1 MVILH
6 IETCKNKE
14 KLEEKLYT
22 FISYNIL
29 NKILTTLVKDSM
41 SPILKFYYLDYS
53 IALALLLLLYF
64 QPKAGRKQLFKVV
77 EFPNCKIT
85 ELFS

>member
-22 FISYNIL
+22 TVSYNIL
-29 NKILTTLVKDSM
+29 NKILTTLVKDSL

-53 IALALLLLLYF
+53 YRIGTLTIAVL
-64 QPKAGRKQLFKVV
+64 P
-77 EFPNCKIT
+77 T
-85 ELFS
+85 